1 MPNKRVNKMLK
12 IGSCL
17 GLIAAIF
24 SAAALPGM
32 NVAVH
37 AEENKVEP
45 VKQENLDETA
55 IKATKDILNSDSV
68 STEDINEFEQ
78 TLTEKVQNKEIQ
90 KEPVQ
95 FSGSSEPVVEDNK
108 VTVTVV
114 TEFYNRDGSLN
125 KESGGIST
133 YTRTPGTSFNV
144 STAIYKR
151 GWILE
156 SETVTGMV
164 DTNPNNYKAE
174 GIIGN
179 DDIMIKYVWREDN
192 IGPDGQADKV
202 PDQYQI
208 KVSYDVINGAWNDGT
223 TNTVN
228 KVYTLIDS
236 EGNPSDQ
243 GTARAQLPTV
253 GNKPNESFTRGSWQ
267 SGMKYTLTKE
277 DDGSNFVYT
286 YAPAK
291 NVTVITEFYNR
302 DGSLSTVKGGTSTYT
317 RAIGSTIDFGTAT
330 YNRGWIL
337 ESETVTGM
345 VDINPNNYR
354 AQGTVGNEDITIKYV
369 WREDNIGPDGQADK
383 IPDQYQIKVTYDVV
397 NGTWNDGTNDTI
409 YKVYTLFD
417 ENGDPSQDGT
427 VKHELPE
434 VGNAPLEGYTIGEWS
449 SNIEYELTH
458 KDDEAHFTYTYSVIS
473 DTDVKPSKPSDTENP
488 KNESTVKETKTENK
502 VVNTA
507 YSTNV
512 LSVLGLFMLS
522 LAGMLFGV
530 VKKYLK

>member
-1 MPNKRVNKMLK
+1 MSNKRVNKMLK
-12 IGSCL
+12 TGSCL

-24 SAAALPGM
+24 SVAALSGM

-37 AEENKVEP
+37 AEENEVEP

-55 IKATKDILNSDSV
+55 IEATKDILNSDSV

-78 TLTEKVQNKEIQ
+78 SLTEKVQNKEIQ

-192 IGPDGQADKV
+192 IGPDGQADKI

-208 KVSYDVINGAWNDGT
+208 KVSYDVVNGTWNDGT

-228 KVYTLIDS
+228 KVYTLTDS

-243 GTARAQLPTV
+243 GTARAQLPSV
-253 GNKPNESFTRGSWQ
+253 GNKPNEGFARGSWQ

-291 NVTVITEFYNR
+291 
-302 DGSLSTVKGGTSTYT
+302 
-317 RAIGSTIDFGTAT
+317 
-330 YNRGWIL
+330 
-337 ESETVTGM
+337 
-345 VDINPNNYR
+345 
-354 AQGTVGNEDITIKYV
+354 
-369 WREDNIGPDGQADK
+369 
-383 IPDQYQIKVTYDVV
+383 
-397 NGTWNDGTNDTI
+397 
-409 YKVYTLFD
+409 
-417 ENGDPSQDGT
+417 
-427 VKHELPE
+427 
-434 VGNAPLEGYTIGEWS
+434 
-449 SNIEYELTH
+449 
-458 KDDEAHFTYTYSVIS
+458 
-473 DTDVKPSKPSDTENP
+473 
-488 KNESTVKETKTENK
+488 
-502 VVNTA
+502 
-507 YSTNV
+507 
-512 LSVLGLFMLS
+512 MLQ
-522 LAGMLFGV
+522 
-530 VKKYLK
+530 